1 MTDSILKINETA
13 ARLIFLFY
21 VMVVFILSDSL
32 FHELAEHVEWIA
44 HAWTIGKGG
53 SRGNGAAGGTI
64 SVVFGIAVLV
74 LTGYIYS
81 YFWGKLKL
89 IRSFKAIAQSSI
101 AKCSDGEIVRIQ
113 GTLEL
118 MPTKLTAPFSQ
129 RQCSAYSISALKP
142 AKTNDW
148 PRTYWDPIAFKLL
161 ANDFLIRCKKHF
173 VLVRSNNAK
182 IIIQTDA
189 VHDESSYSKDLGGFL
204 TYEENAKR
212 KRTLEALGISPIP
225 YIGAYGKDVK
235 FEEGVLMRGER
246 VAVLGRGQW
255 ISTAAYQ
262 ELRFLSERGI
272 DKVFEIATDAEQQ
285 LVISDS
291 ADFLE

>member
-1 MTDSILKINETA
+1 
-13 ARLIFLFY
+13 
-21 VMVVFILSDSL
+21 MVVFILSDSL

-64 SVVFGIAVLV
+64 SVVFGLAVLV

-161 ANDFLIRCKKHF
+161 ANDFLIRLQNVTQIYPLRRFELTSRFINKLP
-173 VLVRSNNAK
+173 VDSNCIYLQN
-182 IIIQTDA
+182 T
-189 VHDESSYSKDLGGFL
+189 ESSITL
-204 TYEENAKR
+204 TA
-212 KRTLEALGISPIP
+212 
-225 YIGAYGKDVK
+225 
-235 FEEGVLMRGER
+235 MHH
-246 VAVLGRGQW
+246 
-255 ISTAAYQ
+255 
-262 ELRFLSERGI
+262 
-272 DKVFEIATDAEQQ
+272 
-285 LVISDS
+285 
-291 ADFLE
+291 

>member
-1 MTDSILKINETA
+1 MKINETV

-21 VMVVFILSDSL
+21 VVVVFILTYL
-32 FHELAEHVEWIA
+32 LLRELTAYVEWIA
-44 HAWTIGKGG
+44 QAWTFGGRRGRKGQG
-53 SRGNGAAGGTI
+53 FTI
-64 SVVFGIAVLV
+64 SMVFGLAVLV

-101 AKCSDGEIVRIQ
+101 SKCSDGEIVRIQ

-142 AKTNDW
+142 LKRPGITS
-148 PRTYWDPIAFKLL
+148 TYWETIAFKLL

-173 VLVRSNNAK
+173 VLVQSNHAK
-182 IIIQTDA
+182 IIIQTDT
-189 VHDESSYSKDLGGFL
+189 VHDESSYSKELGGFL

-212 KRTLEALGISPIP
+212 KRTFEALGVSPIP

-255 ISTAAYQ
+255 ISTAEYQ
-262 ELRFLSERGI
+262 ELRFLSKRGI

>member
-1 MTDSILKINETA
+1 MKINETV

-21 VMVVFILSDSL
+21 VVVVFILTYL
-32 FHELAEHVEWIA
+32 LLRELTAYVEWIA
-44 HAWTIGKGG
+44 QAWTFGGRRGRKGQG
-53 SRGNGAAGGTI
+53 FTI
-64 SVVFGIAVLV
+64 SMVFGLAVLV

-101 AKCSDGEIVRIQ
+101 SKCSDGEIVRIQ

-142 AKTNDW
+142 LKRPGITS
-148 PRTYWDPIAFKLL
+148 TYWETIAFKLL

-173 VLVRSNNAK
+173 VLVRSNHAK
-182 IIIQTDA
+182 IIIQTDT
-189 VHDESSYSKDLGGFL
+189 VHDESSYSKELGGFL

-212 KRTLEALGISPIP
+212 KRTFEALGVSPIP

-255 ISTAAYQ
+255 ISTAEYQ
-262 ELRFLSERGI
+262 ELRFLSKRGI

>member
-1 MTDSILKINETA
+1 MKINETV

-21 VMVVFILSDSL
+21 VVVVFILTYL
-32 FHELAEHVEWIA
+32 LLRELTAYVEWIA
-44 HAWTIGKGG
+44 QAWTFGGRRGRKGQG
-53 SRGNGAAGGTI
+53 FTI
-64 SVVFGIAVLV
+64 SMVFGLAVLV

-101 AKCSDGEIVRIQ
+101 SKCSDGEIVRIQ

-142 AKTNDW
+142 LKRPGITS
-148 PRTYWDPIAFKLL
+148 TYWETIAFKLL
-161 ANDFLIRCKKHF
+161 ANDFFRCKKHF
-173 VLVRSNNAK
+173 VLVRSNHAK
-182 IIIQTDA
+182 IIIQTDT
-189 VHDESSYSKDLGGFL
+189 VHDESSYSKELGGFL

-212 KRTLEALGISPIP
+212 KRTFEALGVSPIP

-255 ISTAAYQ
+255 ISTAEYQ
-262 ELRFLSERGI
+262 ELRFLSKRGI